1 MRLLA
6 VEPVSPFLLQNR
18 GALMSGPSFSIS
30 GKPLTVTP
38 TAITNGVMFWP
49 DLDLAEFQKVRT
61 LPADLPPETAGVALL
76 AAIAEVNDALA
87 DVVTY
92 WNAKA
97 CERAADVPGAKMGD
111 ENQLTAQY
119 KKAVY
124 ARAKADLLGEFATI
138 GRRESHPGQESQ
150 DTRASLLA
158 EAANVMRNML
168 RQPRVGV
175 HLI

>member
-1 MRLLA
+1 
-6 VEPVSPFLLQNR
+6 
-18 GALMSGPSFSIS
+18 MSGPSFSIS
-30 GKPLTVTP
+30 GKPVTVTP
-38 TAITNGVMFWP
+38 TAITNGVAFWP
-49 DLDLAEFQKVRT
+49 DLDLAEFQVMRT
-61 LPADLPPETAGVALL
+61 LPADLPPATAGVALL
-76 AAIAEVNDALA
+76 AAIAEVNKTLA
-87 DVVTY
+87 DVVTFQRREGF
-92 WNAKA
+92 
-97 CERAADVPGAKMGD
+97 ERAADVPGAKMEG

-158 EAANVMRNML
+158 EAASVMRNML

>member
-1 MRLLA
+1 
-6 VEPVSPFLLQNR
+6 
-18 GALMSGPSFSIS
+18 MSAPSFSIS
-30 GKPLTVTP
+30 GTPVTYQND
-38 TAITNGVMFWP
+38 TITNGVAFWP
-49 DLDLAEFQKVRT
+49 DLNLAEFQKSRT
-61 LPADLPPETAGVALL
+61 LPADLPPEIAGVAVL
-76 AAIAEVNDALA
+76 AAIAEVNDTLG

-92 WNAKA
+92 WTGKGNA
-97 CERAADVPGAKMGD
+97 RAKDVPGATLGD

-138 GRRESHPGQESQ
+138 GRRESHPGQEST
-150 DTRASLLA
+150 DTRANLLA

-168 RQPRVGV
+168 RLPRVGV

>member
-1 MRLLA
+1 
-6 VEPVSPFLLQNR
+6 
-18 GALMSGPSFSIS
+18 MSGPSFSIS
-30 GKPLTVTP
+30 GKPVTNTP
-38 TAITNGVMFWP
+38 APVTNGVAFWP
-49 DLDLAEFQKVRT
+49 DLDLGEFQKART
-61 LPADLPPETAGVALL
+61 LPADLPRDTAGLALL

-87 DVVTY
+87 GVVVY
-92 WNAKA
+92 WAGEGITQA
-97 CERAADVPGAKMGD
+97 SDAPGAKLGD

-138 GRRESHPGQESQ
+138 GRRESHPGQEST
-150 DTRASLLA
+150 DTRANLLA

-168 RQPRVGV
+168 RMPRVGV

>member
-1 MRLLA
+1 
-6 VEPVSPFLLQNR
+6 
-18 GALMSGPSFSIS
+18 MSGPSFSIS
-30 GKPLTVTP
+30 GKPLKVTP
-38 TAITNGVMFWP
+38 TAITNGVAFWP
-49 DLDLAEFQKVRT
+49 DLDLAEFQVMRT
-61 LPADLPPETAGVALL
+61 LPADLPSDTAGVALL
-76 AAIAEVNDALA
+76 AAIGEVNATLA

-92 WNAKA
+92 WNGKG
-97 CERAADVPGAKMGD
+97 CERAADVPGAKMGN
-111 ENQLTAQY
+111 ETQLTAQY

-150 DTRASLLA
+150 DTRANLLA

-168 RQPRVGV
+168 QQPRVGV

>member
-1 MRLLA
+1 
-6 VEPVSPFLLQNR
+6 
-18 GALMSGPSFSIS
+18 MSGPSFSIS

-38 TAITNGVMFWP
+38 AVITNGVRFWP
-49 DLDLAEFQKVRT
+49 DLDLAEFQTSRT
-61 LPADLPPETAGVALL
+61 LPADLPPDTAGVALL
-76 AAIAEVNDALA
+76 AAIAEVNTTL
-87 DVVTY
+87 
-92 WNAKA
+92 
-97 CERAADVPGAKMGD
+97 ADVPGAKLRD

-138 GRRESHPGQESQ
+138 GRRESHPGQESL
-150 DTRASLLA
+150 DTRANLLA

-168 RQPRVGV
+168 QQPRVGV

>member
-1 MRLLA
+1 
-6 VEPVSPFLLQNR
+6 
-18 GALMSGPSFSIS
+18 MSGPSFSIS
-30 GKPLTVTP
+30 GKPVTVTP
-38 TAITNGVMFWP
+38 TAITNGVTFWP

-97 CERAADVPGAKMGD
+97 CKRAADVPGAKMGD
-111 ENQLTAQY
+111 ETQLTAQY

-150 DTRASLLA
+150 DTRTSLLA